1 MQKKIIY
8 LIALVLAVFIG
19 YYFYQKY
26 RVAPDLTVIELPL
39 QNLQRDVVSLDKF
52 KGSKT
57 IVCFSASWC
66 GPCRAELKMLA
77 ELKQSTL
84 KDVTI
89 VVISDERIDEIQT
102 FMQSFPPSFEWLNL
116 LQPFSAIGINSIPT
130 AYLLNTKGNIVH
142 KNVGFIDWED
152 PSTANYLL
160 GLMK

>member
-8 LIALVLAVFIG
+8 LVALILVGFIG

-26 RVAPDLTVIELPL
+26 RVAPDLTVLELPL
-39 QNLQRDVVSLDKF
+39 QNLKREVTSLEKF
-52 KGSKT
+52 KGNKT

-66 GPCRAELKMLA
+66 GPCRAELKMLS

-89 VVISDERIDEIQT
+89 VVVSDERIDEIERFKQA
-102 FMQSFPPSFEWLNL
+102 FPPSFEWLSL
-116 LQPFSAIGINSIPT
+116 MQPFSAIGINSIPT
-130 AYLLNTKGNIVH
+130 AYLLNTKGEVVH

-160 GLMK
+160 GLMN